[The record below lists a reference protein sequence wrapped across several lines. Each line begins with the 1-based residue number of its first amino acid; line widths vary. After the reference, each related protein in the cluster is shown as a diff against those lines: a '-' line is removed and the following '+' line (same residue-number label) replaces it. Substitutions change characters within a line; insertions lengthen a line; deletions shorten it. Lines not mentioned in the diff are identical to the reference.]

1 MILSDSV
8 LRELVILEHRSSQV
22 LRSIDEIGTL
32 LGLDIRAG
40 SVSAMRKSIGAGKR
54 QSKTSPA
61 EPELPF

>member
-1 MILSDSV
+1 MILSDAL

-22 LRSIDEIGTL
+22 FRAIDEIGTL

-54 QSKTSPA
+54 KETGSRAQPD
-61 EPELPF
+61 LPF